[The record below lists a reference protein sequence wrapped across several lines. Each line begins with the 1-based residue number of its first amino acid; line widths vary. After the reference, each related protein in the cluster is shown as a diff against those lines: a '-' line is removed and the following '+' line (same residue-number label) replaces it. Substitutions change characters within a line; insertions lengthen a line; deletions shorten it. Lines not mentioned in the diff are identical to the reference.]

1 MFSIRFTIF
10 CSCLFFFPARTLYA
24 LDGTNPTN
32 AHANV
37 YTYPSLLRH
46 EQRFWN
52 NTRFLYEKN
61 QTKKGLGN
69 LACIEDAVRT
79 LPYSMP
85 FYNYYVGADTK
96 IITNIENI
104 SNNIGV
110 VIFSHSLMTE
120 ASLLPSEGK
129 TSPILFLSSLI
140 KIMCPKATLRTG
152 YAKDD
157 LKMKYDYLIFEYTK
171 D

>member
-1 MFSIRFTIF
+1 MDCIFLTITLFLMGF
-10 CSCLFFFPARTLYA
+10 CSAYA
-24 LDGTNPTN
+24 AENTQGNHPSTMKS
-32 AHANV
+32 NV
-37 YTYPSLLRH
+37 YTYPSISRH

-104 SNNIGV
+104 SDNIGV

-140 KIMCPKATLRTG
+140 KIMCPKATLRTS